1 MRIVGGQ
8 FRGRQF
14 HPGKSFKARPTT
26 DMAKESLF
34 NILMNQVDFE
44 EIVVLDLFAGTG
56 SISFEF
62 ISRGC
67 QHVTAVELNYHHFQF
82 IKSVIEKLDAKNQL
96 KAIKANVFQY
106 CEKTTDQFN
115 LIFADPPY
123 DHKRFEE
130 VPKIVLKNDL
140 LKKDGIF
147 ILEHSKNYDFS
158 DYAELVETRHY
169 GSVHF
174 SFFKK

>member
-34 NILMNQVDFE
+34 NILMNQVDFDD
-44 EIVVLDLFAGTG
+44 INVLDLFAGTG

-62 ISRGC
+62 VSRGC
-67 QHVTAVELNYHHFQF
+67 QHVTAVELNYQHFQF
-82 IKSVIEKLDAKNQL
+82 IKSVVEKLGVEKQI
-96 KAIKANVFQY
+96 KAIKTNGFHYV
-106 CEKTTDQFN
+106 ERTTDQFD

-123 DHKRFEE
+123 EHKRFAD
-130 VPKIVLKNDL
+130 VPKLVLGNDL
-140 LKKDGIF
+140 LKKDGLF

-158 DYAELVETRHY
+158 DYQEWIETRHY

-174 SFFKK
+174 SFFRK